1 MQASFSRDT
10 FPPGGWIFFQAQT
23 GWAAPSPKS
32 STFTQTVQQII
43 KMRQQ
48 NPAMMIRHKW
58 SVDPSV
64 VGNELEMFTRLRI
77 GAPLPTPAPPIF
89 PGGYSAL
96 SAAVSD
102 IKKLA
107 AGAGLLVS
115 WDMSGLPPVAG
126 DLSASRAKVCLACPL
141 NSTAKLEQWNTVP
154 VAMSLNKRLT
164 RIEGMKLRTPS
175 DNGLGLCDA
184 TYCPTAKLVHAPM
197 EAISKRLKGDVR
209 STLAPDCWINKA

>member
-1 MQASFSRDT
+1 
-10 FPPGGWIFFQAQT
+10 
-23 GWAAPSPKS
+23 
-32 STFTQTVQQII
+32 
-43 KMRQQ
+43 
-48 NPAMMIRHKW
+48 MMLRHKW
-58 SVDPSV
+58 SVDPNIV
-64 VGNELEMFTRLRI
+64 AQELEIFTRLRI

-115 WDMSGLPPVAG
+115 WDLSGLPPVAAEV
-126 DLSASRAKVCLACPL
+126 STSRAKVCLACPL

-164 RIEGMKLRTPS
+164 RLEGMKLRTPN
-175 DNGLGLCDA
+175 DNGLGLCEA
-184 TYCPTAKLVHAPM
+184 CYVPTAKLVHAPM
-197 EAISKRLKGDVR
+197 EVISKRLKGDVR
-209 STLAPDCWINKA
+209 SSLAPDCWILKSA